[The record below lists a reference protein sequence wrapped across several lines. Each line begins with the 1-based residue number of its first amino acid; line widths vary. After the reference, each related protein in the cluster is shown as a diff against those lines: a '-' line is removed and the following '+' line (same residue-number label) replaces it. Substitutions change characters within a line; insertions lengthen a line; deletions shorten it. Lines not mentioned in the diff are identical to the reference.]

1 MVLNVLKIELIFPES
16 PEHNITLNL
25 QDLSLDENN
34 HLDISDSQ
42 YGMKENVPYFLRVT
56 LIVENDEVREL
67 KYINN
72 IKKYL

>member
-1 MVLNVLKIELIFPES
+1 MS
-16 PEHNITLNL
+16 M
-25 QDLSLDENN
+25 DENN

-42 YGMKENVPYFLRVT
+42 YTMKENVPYFLRVT
-56 LIVENDEVREL
+56 MIVENDEVREL